1 MERWRDLTSKLIF
14 KVTISVVAMWTI
26 NAVFVRQTNMKADLA
41 LHDLIVFVRIF
52 GLVHKSVLIFPE
64 RPISGQYYM
73 RELNDWLL
81 VGYI

>member
-1 MERWRDLTSKLIF
+1 MERWSDLTSKLIF

-26 NAVFVRQTNMKADLA
+26 NAVFVRQNNMKADLA

-64 RPISGQYYM
+64 RSISGQYYM